1 MKYSIIIPS
10 YNQKD
15 LLKRCIDSI
24 IFNTDFNRD
33 IEVIIICNGCRDG
46 SLELVKDHASKN
58 NKIKY
63 LYWPKPLGFSKA
75 VNAGFAVSTGEY
87 VVLLNNDSYFLAN
100 NWLDVLELP
109 FKLDTSTGIT
119 SPMVQK
125 FTEKLYCAVFFCA
138 MIKRE
143 VIKKIGYLDDI
154 FEVGHAEDGDY
165 SFKAI
170 NSGFKLYQVPY
181 NTDCKIANETLSI
194 ISGTF
199 PIVHDSF
206 QTRGGITGIEKIMK
220 TNTEILHKRY
230 KL

>member
-1 MKYSIIIPS
+1 MKYSIVIPT

-33 IEVIIICNGCRDG
+33 IEIIIVCNGCKDG
-46 SLELVKDHASKN
+46 SLELVKDYSSKN

-63 LYWPKPLGFSKA
+63 VYWPDPLGFSKA
-75 VNAGFAVSTGEY
+75 VNIGLAVSTGEY
-87 VVLLNNDSYFLAN
+87 VVLLNNDSYLLAET
-100 NWLDVLELP
+100 WLDVLEWP
-109 FKLDTSTGIT
+109 FKIDSETGIT
-119 SPMVQK
+119 GPMVQK
-125 FTEKLYCAVFFCA
+125 FTEKLYCAVFFCV

-154 FEVGHAEDGDY
+154 FGVGHAEDGDY

-170 NSGFKLYQVPY
+170 NAGFKLHQVPY
-181 NTDCKIANETLSI
+181 NTQCTI
-194 ISGTF
+194 IEEKSGYSGGHF

-206 QTRGGITGIEKIMK
+206 RTRGNISDIDKIIK

>member
-1 MKYSIIIPS
+1 MKYSIIIPT

-15 LLKRCIDSI
+15 LLKKCIESVI
-24 IFNTDFNRD
+24 SNTDLNRD
-33 IEVIIICNGCRDG
+33 IEIIIICNGCKDG
-46 SLELVKDHASKN
+46 SLELVKDYS
-58 NKIKY
+58 NKFNSIKY
-63 LYWPKPLGFSKA
+63 VYWPVPLGFAKA

-87 VVLLNNDSYFLAN
+87 VILLNNDSYLLAN
-100 NWLDVLELP
+100 AWLDILELP
-109 FKLDTSTGIT
+109 FKLNNNTGIT

-125 FTEKLYCAVFFCA
+125 FTEKLFCAVFFCA

-165 SFKAI
+165 SFRAI
-170 NSGFKLYQVPY
+170 NAGFKLYQVPY
-181 NTDCKIANETLSI
+181 NTDCKITNESLSI

-199 PIVHDSF
+199 PIIHDSF
-206 QTRGGITGIEKIMK
+206 RTRGSITGIEEIIK